1 MKSHGRRRGRRSNH
15 RRWARCD
22 RRARIGSRDR
32 SARRPQRRTSL
43 LLEAP
48 NFRTVALRQRVLR
61 MLSKKGMRRPW
72 GCDCWRGCRWSYL
85 SHHDAR
91 SGVIKSEFPAER
103 ICQGMR
109 GTGSDAASP
118 ASSSTHPPAH
128 AWQLAAQH
136 LHLRRGPDDHLPT
149 GLHAASQRHRPSC
162 QRPRA
167 SRARSLLLLFPAPGA
182 RADCRLPSLA
192 ACHSPARP
200 GLPCSLTSLSP
211 RRGRRSCRA
220 RCAVSL
226 RGLNAERL
234 FLTYSSRDARLGR
247 ASVF

>member
-1 MKSHGRRRGRRSNH
+1 MCSQ
-15 RRWARCD
+15 
-22 RRARIGSRDR
+22 RRACAG
-32 SARRPQRRTSL
+32 
-43 LLEAP
+43 
-48 NFRTVALRQRVLR
+48 
-61 MLSKKGMRRPW
+61 
-72 GCDCWRGCRWSYL
+72 RGGAIAGEDSGGHIF
-85 SHHDAR
+85 SHHAR

-103 ICQGMR
+103 MCQGMR

-167 SRARSLLLLFPAPGA
+167 SFSPAALSRARLA
-182 RADCRLPSLA
+182 RRLPSLA
-192 ACHSPARP
+192 ACHSPARR
-200 GLPCSLTSLSP
+200 GLPWPFTSPSP
-211 RRGRRSCRA
+211 RRGRRSSRA
-220 RCAVSL
+220 RCAVGL